1 MVFWELG
8 GKCAKKKKK
17 GRHQCWISSSTKE
30 EYAWWVCVIYLKRK
44 KNGKIFHS
52 TAETYYAS
60 KMLLDSISFYFK
72 GCSPLCRYC
81 LQSPSFFVALML
93 YQAQGAVL
101 MESYL
106 IASIPLLLWHSSTKN
121 CFEALSVSSVMQTDS
136 SFNMISDT

>member
-1 MVFWELG
+1 MCQEKKKGTSSVLNILFHQGRICLMSV
-8 GKCAKKKKK
+8 CHLFKKKKK
-17 GRHQCWISSSTKE
+17 TVRSFTVLLRPIMHQRCCWIPFLFISR
-30 EYAWWVCVIYLKRK
+30 AVA
-44 KNGKIFHS
+44 HS
-52 TAETYYAS
+52 A
-60 KMLLDSISFYFK
+60 DN
-72 GCSPLCRYC
+72 C